1 MKEEIRMEVVI
12 TRWDDRHLAVSL
24 KGFIAEDIAFIKR
37 IPGRRWL
44 PDEKV
49 WRIPFRK
56 EVVHS
61 LVTRFPEGQF
71 SIDPDLT
78 DIQEL
83 YGKSPDR

>member
-1 MKEEIRMEVVI
+1 MEVVI

-56 EVVHS
+56 EVVNS